1 MNVAILNYNIGN
13 LASVANALTYASKE
27 LPNTSI
33 IIESNPHKLAH
44 YDKIILPGVGAFGD
58 AMEHLR
64 TSGMCEAIKEF
75 AKSGK
80 YMLGICLGMQLL
92 FAQSEE
98 FGTHEG
104 LGLME
109 GRIESF
115 DRSALSGLKIPHIG
129 WNQCHLTEQGSAS
142 ALFAGLPQ
150 AFYLYFVHSF
160 HSRDCAHTLAT
171 CEYGYTFSAIV
182 GCDNVFG
189 IQPHPEKSHEV
200 GLGILT
206 NFLKLLVLLCAL
218 CVIIIL

>member
-142 ALFAGLPQ
+142 ALCYPKMMTK
-150 AFYLYFVHSF
+150 
-160 HSRDCAHTLAT
+160 SR
-171 CEYGYTFSAIV
+171 
-182 GCDNVFG
+182 
-189 IQPHPEKSHEV
+189 PK
-200 GLGILT
+200 
-206 NFLKLLVLLCAL
+206 
-218 CVIIIL
+218 